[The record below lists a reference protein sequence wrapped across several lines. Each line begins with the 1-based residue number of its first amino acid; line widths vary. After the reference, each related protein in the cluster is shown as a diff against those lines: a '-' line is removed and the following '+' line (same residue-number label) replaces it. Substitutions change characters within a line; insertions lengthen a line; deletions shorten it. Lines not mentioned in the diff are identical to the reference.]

1 VVFATASVK
10 EESLVHFGRR
20 TAFAGWLAIAILA
33 ACGHSNNVT
42 TRSAGA
48 GQSGGGTTVV
58 PAGTEFYGKLER
70 PIGSKMSKDGDT
82 FSLDETRAGDPA
94 LKGAIVDGHLEE
106 LQSAG
111 PMRNPK
117 MTVVFDDVRM
127 ADGTK
132 LPVNVQLVNLK
143 AFSPQTHR
151 LRTIGMMIGGAM
163 AGHAL
168 AAKTGTKHA
177 ALMGAVSG
185 YALSQQLKTDIVV
198 PAGTVLEVKFLSPV
212 QSGNTNSSPNS

>member
-1 VVFATASVK
+1 MY
-10 EESLVHFGRR
+10 FGRR
-20 TAFAGWLAIAILA
+20 TALAGCLAIAILA

-48 GQSGGGTTVV
+48 GRSANGGTTVV
-58 PAGTEFYGKLER
+58 AAGTEFYGKLER

-82 FSLDETRAGDPA
+82 FSLDETRAADPA

-127 ADGTK
+127 TDGTK

-143 AFSPQTHR
+143 AFSPQTHHM
-151 LRTIGMMIGGAM
+151 RTIGMMIGGAID
-163 AGHAL
+163 GHDL

-177 ALMGAVSG
+177 ALMGAASG

-198 PAGTVLEVKFLSPV
+198 PAGTVLEIKFLSPV
-212 QSGNTNSSPNS
+212 QSPASNP

>member
-1 VVFATASVK
+1 LIVAS
-10 EESLVHFGRR
+10 
-20 TAFAGWLAIAILA
+20 LA

-48 GQSGGGTTVV
+48 GQSASGGTTVV
-58 PAGTEFYGKLER
+58 AAGTEYYGKLER
-70 PIGSKMSKDGDT
+70 PIGSKMSKDGDR

-106 LQSAG
+106 LQAAG
-111 PMRNPK
+111 PMRNPR

-127 ADGTK
+127 PDGTK

-143 AFSPQTHR
+143 AFSPQTHH
-151 LRTIGMMIGGAM
+151 LRTIGMMIGGAVT
-163 AGHAL
+163 GHAL
-168 AAKTGTKHA
+168 GAKTGTKHA
-177 ALMGAVSG
+177 AIMGAVSG

-198 PAGTVLEVKFLSPV
+198 PAGTVLELKFLSPV
-212 QSGNTNSSPNS
+212 SNDSSDSSPSS